1 MRRKSVLSLLLALC
15 LCAGLFAVPA
25 GAYCVVERPN
35 PDGGVY
41 YTFEQDPEAR
51 DWWAENYSN
60 YFSNGSN
67 LTNFFQPQDF
77 RDGLML
83 IENCN
88 ISDHTTMYIDKDGQ
102 IHDLNNGRYGFM
114 YPFSEG
120 IAAGWRENE
129 HGEIG
134 QLCYIDTQGNEL
146 FRLNETINMVGDWFV
161 GRFENGRCCVT
172 RCPGG
177 KGDYLLEPFVY
188 DVASGTYKKEKYFN
202 GFEYAYVDTKGNLV
216 TDWTLVKE
224 LDDILALPLYNYSG
238 VWIGH
243 YYSEANCA
251 KDAIAVDA
259 YRAAKGDEIGG
270 ADKSGYVP
278 ELHRPELPAYDLTC
292 ESHFASTGEITG
304 FHLADMNLGGTTLT
318 ITNPTGMTDS
328 GVIAMALCCFD
339 NTENHTTG
347 VFFVPYKLGPYES
360 GDYTVFHHSILNWT
374 MFTSDPTV
382 VKTYAQQL
390 EGHVAATV
398 FEFSDDAD
406 LHSFYDAVPYEQ
418 YKYVGTLA
426 NDFQQLCDSE
436 AGTQWLL
443 EVAGISRAEPVLEW
457 VYYHVPDP
465 KSTELIGTGD
475 QVDHSICWTDW
486 SGLDLGH

>member
-1 MRRKSVLSLLLALC
+1 MKKHRSLSLLLALC

-146 FRLNETINMVGDWFV
+146 FRLDEKINMVGDWFV
-161 GRFENGRCCVT
+161 GRFENGRCCVA
-172 RCPGG
+172 RYPGG
-177 KGDYLLEPFVY
+177 KGDFTLEPFVY

-202 GFEYAYVDTKGNLV
+202 GIEYAYVDTKGNLL

-224 LDDILALPLYNYSG
+224 LDDILALPLYNYCG

-251 KDAIAVDA
+251 RDAITEDE
-259 YRAAKGDEIGG
+259 YWAAKGDEIGE
-270 ADKSGYVP
+270 ADKPNYVP
-278 ELHRPELPAYDLTC
+278 ELHRPELPDYDLTC
-292 ESHFASTGEITG
+292 ESHFASTGEVTG
-304 FHLADMNLGGTTLT
+304 FWLGDMDLGSTTLT

-328 GVIAMALCCFD
+328 GVIALATCCFD
-339 NTENHTTG
+339 DTNYNKAG
-347 VFFVPYKLGPYES
+347 VFFVPYKLGPYQS
-360 GDYTVFHHSILNWT
+360 QDYQIDHRDIINET
-374 MFTSDPTV
+374 MFDWKANGIP
-382 VKTYAQQL
+382 TYAQQL

-406 LHSFYDAVPYEQ
+406 LHSFYEAVPYEQ
-418 YKYVGTLA
+418 HKFVHSLA
-426 NDFQQLCDSE
+426 NDFQEICDSD
-436 AGTQWLL
+436 AGTQWMLD
-443 EVAGISRAEPVLEW
+443 VAGISR
-457 VYYHVPDP
+457 PDP
-465 KSTELIGTGD
+465 LLLAITYYDKAGQNHVQGD

-486 SGLDLGH
+486 SGLNLGY